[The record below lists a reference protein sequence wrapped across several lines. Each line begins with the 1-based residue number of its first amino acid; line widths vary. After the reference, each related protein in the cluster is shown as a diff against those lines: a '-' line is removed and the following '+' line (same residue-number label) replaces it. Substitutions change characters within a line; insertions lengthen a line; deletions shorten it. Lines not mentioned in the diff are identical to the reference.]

1 MINRNKN
8 KERFEVLITA
18 VQLDKTEQKQVGY
31 KNPIRNGNKFQD
43 LVAIYK
49 LLKVI
54 NLTMIKTL

>member
-8 KERFEVLITA
+8 KERFEVLIIA

-49 LLKVI
+49 RLKVI
-54 NLTMIKTL
+54 NLTMIKAL

>member
-1 MINRNKN
+1 MINRNEN
-8 KERFEVLITA
+8 KEGFEVLIIA

-31 KNPIRNGNKFQD
+31 KNPIRNGSKFQD

-54 NLTMIKTL
+54 NLTMIKAL

>member
-8 KERFEVLITA
+8 KERFEVLIIA

-31 KNPIRNGNKFQD
+31 KNPIRNVNKFQD

-54 NLTMIKTL
+54 NLTMIKAL

>member
-54 NLTMIKTL
+54 NLTMIKAL